1 MDFVNKELGIAL
13 AIPGGVNSDRFFMR
27 FGQGGTPRP
36 RYLKRLHEK
45 EEFEIDNWPEMN
57 VGYTEAFLSASQ
69 MCQDGWLEK
78 LKLISAPPSKKDKDE
93 RRREKSSLKRA
104 DRKHMLG
111 ETQALLGLKQ
121 GQTIKGGRNGEGVVF
136 ICIDVEALERPP
148 NPVSEVGI
156 AILDK
161 NDIQNVLRGPCGR
174 DWWPLI
180 KAHHLR
186 VKEYSGLVNHKFIA
200 GCPDAFDFG

>member
-36 RYLKRLHEK
+36 RYLRRLREK
-45 EEFEIDNWPEMN
+45 EEFDIDEWPD
-57 VGYTEAFLSASQ
+57 VSTSDTEAFLSASQ
-69 MCQDGWLEK
+69 MQKDDWLEK
-78 LKLISAPPSKKDKDE
+78 LKLISVPPSKSDRDE
-93 RRREKSSLKRA
+93 KRKERSAMKRA
-104 DRKHMLG
+104 DRKHMLD
-111 ETQALLGLKQ
+111 ETQALLGLKE
-121 GQTIKGGRNGEGVVF
+121 GQIIKGGRNGEDVVF
-136 ICIDVEALERPP
+136 VCVDVEAIERPP

-156 AILDK
+156 AILDRK
-161 NDIQNVLRGPCGR
+161 NIQNVPRGPCGR

-186 VKEYSGLVNHKFIA
+186 TKEYSGLVNHQFVI